1 MCTLFHSDTAYTK
14 VRKDNKKTALL
25 QIIAIFHITFKQ
37 QKPKIRKLL
46 HIRKKSITFA
56 RFCGIR
62 KKAPTRLPLPPQEH
76 PTSPY
81 RARRV
86 PATEGEIDI
95 EKALT
100 EYMRIALIG
109 YGKMGHTIEE
119 VARERG
125 HQVVCVIDK
134 NNQEAFDSEAF
145 ASADVA
151 IEFTTPAT
159 AEANIRRAWSK
170 GKPVVCGTTGWAIEQ
185 LAVNDEQLLHNRRTL
200 VWSSNYS
207 VGVNILFALNRQLA
221 EIMSKYPEYQPS
233 ITEVHHVHK
242 LDAPSGTA
250 KTLQYTI
257 ENLLTSP
264 TPPEEGLD
272 GCSESPLYEGVG
284 GVEGRAVDVPIT
296 SIREGEVPGIHT
308 VTWDSEVD
316 TISISHS
323 AKSRKGFALGAVLAA
338 EWIRGKRGFHTMQEV
353 LFNEE
358 LRMKN

>member
-1 MCTLFHSDTAYTK
+1 
-14 VRKDNKKTALL
+14 
-25 QIIAIFHITFKQ
+25 
-37 QKPKIRKLL
+37 
-46 HIRKKSITFA
+46 
-56 RFCGIR
+56 
-62 KKAPTRLPLPPQEH
+62 
-76 PTSPY
+76 
-81 RARRV
+81 
-86 PATEGEIDI
+86 
-95 EKALT
+95 
-100 EYMRIALIG
+100 MRIALIG

-134 NNQEAFDSEAF
+134 DNQEAFDCEAF

-185 LAVNDEQLLHNRRTL
+185 LAVNDEPLLHNRRAL

-207 VGVNILFALNRQLA
+207 IGVNILFALNRQLA
-221 EIMSKYPEYQPS
+221 EIMSKYSEYQPS

-250 KTLQYTI
+250 KTLQCTI
-257 ENLLTSP
+257 RNAQCAMT
-264 TPPEEGLD
+264 G
-272 GCSESPLYEGVG
+272 ESS
-284 GVEGRAVDVPIT
+284 DVPIT

-338 EWIRGKRGFHTMQEV
+338 EWIIGKRGFHTMEEV
-353 LFNEE
+353 LDLPNPSKGGAQQNE
-358 LRMKN
+358 K